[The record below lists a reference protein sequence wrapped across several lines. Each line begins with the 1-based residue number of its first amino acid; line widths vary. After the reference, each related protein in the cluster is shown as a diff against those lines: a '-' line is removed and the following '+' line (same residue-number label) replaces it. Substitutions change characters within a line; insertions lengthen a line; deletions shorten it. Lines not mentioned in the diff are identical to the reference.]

1 MVDLDRATQVFGF
14 DGEHR
19 QDADQHRELLGPGL
33 VHADFSDPDHV
44 FLVTVHQVPRQRLLA
59 GPRDVLRTPGGLVVQ
74 LLGVEVANHVTV
86 TLSAAGPVADAAA
99 AGYRV
104 ALDAWA
110 ADPGGD
116 PPPFP
121 AQGFTP
127 SQLQLHDDV
136 GTRYA
141 WTSADMGHVDDPWR
155 YVLRS
160 RPTPPPDARRLTVRV
175 VDGETVDLD
184 LPPWSGT

>member
-19 QDADQHRELLGPGL
+19 QEADQYRELLDPGL

-44 FLVTVHQVPRQRLLA
+44 FLVTVRQVPRQRLLDE
-59 GPRDVLRTPGGLVVQ
+59 PRDVLRTPGGLVIR
-74 LLGVEVANHVTV
+74 LLQVEVANHVTV
-86 TLSAAGPVADAAA
+86 TVSAAGPVADAAA
-99 AGYRV
+99 AGYRA
-104 ALDAWA
+104 ALDAWEVA
-110 ADPGGD
+110 PGGE
-116 PPPFP
+116 PPAFP
-121 AQGFTP
+121 AEGFSP
-127 SQLQLHDDV
+127 SQVQLRDDV

-141 WTSADMGHVDDPWR
+141 WTSAETGHPEDPWR

-160 RPTPPPDARRLTVRV
+160 RPTPPPDARRLTVRL
-175 VDGETVDLD
+175 VDGETVHLD